1 MVPHLLGVLLEHGGE
16 LLKLV
21 CRGAEA
27 LLLGRRAQ
35 AAEDLAL
42 GEEGQICEALLPRLL
57 KVRLIRQ
64 VVVGDE
70 LGGLLLHLPRV
81 EKAEETEA
89 DEMGVGLEVKMGRR
103 KWSGMAMQGELG
115 WMGRVRTSACAFLM
129 CDTSM
134 TGIWTFSA
142 VLPFFFLPSLAP
154 RTGYLHASCC
164 THTKL

>member
-21 CRGAEA
+21 CSGAEA

-42 GEEGQICEALLPRLL
+42 GEEGQIPEALLPRLL

-81 EKAEETEA
+81 
-89 DEMGVGLEVKMGRR
+89 
-103 KWSGMAMQGELG
+103 Q
-115 WMGRVRTSACAFLM
+115 
-129 CDTSM
+129 
-134 TGIWTFSA
+134 
-142 VLPFFFLPSLAP
+142 
-154 RTGYLHASCC
+154 
-164 THTKL
+164 